1 MLYLLKGGS
10 TMELFNKNVQG
21 NGAAHSSEN
30 GETLSTEMMLSRL
43 KAAQEIGSFIEE
55 NEKAFYSSTIREHFD
70 MLLEKY
76 GVSKKEAIKCS
87 NIERGYAYQILRG
100 AKDAKRD
107 KYIRLAIGIG
117 LNLEDTQRLLTIAQ
131 HGILYSKI
139 LRDAVIIFGINN
151 HLDIVKLEWL
161 LDEQHADP
169 LE

>member
-1 MLYLLKGGS
+1 MERFDKSTPKNGS
-10 TMELFNKNVQG
+10 AQPY
-21 NGAAHSSEN
+21 EN
-30 GETLSTEMMLSRL
+30 GGTLSTELMLSKL
-43 KAAQEIGSFIEE
+43 KAAREIGSFVAE
-55 NEKAFYSSTIREHFD
+55 NEKAFYSGTIREHFD
-70 MLLEKY
+70 MLFEKY
-76 GVSKKEAIKCS
+76 GVSKAEAIERS

-117 LNLEDTQRLLTIAQ
+117 LNLEDTQRLLTVAR

-151 HLDIVKLEWL
+151 HFDIVRLEWL
-161 LDEQHADP
+161 LEEQHVDP

>member
-1 MLYLLKGGS
+1 M
-10 TMELFNKNVQG
+10 
-21 NGAAHSSEN
+21 AHSDKSIQKN
-30 GETLSTEMMLSRL
+30 GTALTYNNDETLSTEVMLSKL

-55 NEKAFYSSTIREHFD
+55 NEKAFYNSTIREHFD
-70 MLLEKY
+70 MLFEKY
-76 GVSKKEAIKCS
+76 GIGKAEAIEHS

-117 LNLEDTQRLLTIAQ
+117 LNLEDTQRLLTVAR

-151 HLDIVKLEWL
+151 RFDIMMLECL
-161 LDEQHADP
+161 LEEQHVDP
-169 LE
+169 LK

>member
-1 MLYLLKGGS
+1 MERFDKS
-10 TMELFNKNVQG
+10 TPKNGMAQP
-21 NGAAHSSEN
+21 SEN
-30 GETLSTEMMLSRL
+30 GGTLSTELMLSKL
-43 KAAQEIGSFIEE
+43 KAAQEIGSFVAE
-55 NEKAFYSSTIREHFD
+55 NEKAFYSGTIREYFD
-70 MLLEKY
+70 MLFEKY
-76 GVSKKEAIKCS
+76 GVRKAEAIERS

-117 LNLEDTQRLLTIAQ
+117 LNLEDTQLLLTIAR

-151 HLDIVKLEWL
+151 HFDIVKLEWL
-161 LDEQHADP
+161 LEEQHVDP